1 MAIKRN
7 SCRISER
14 KRMREMQ
21 AQGFSIPQI
30 SNAVSVREHIVS
42 DVLSGVWDKGEARQ
56 KQDQVASDVA
66 RAGAKEQKKIDDA
79 AAIATATAMAI
90 KAINDADKIDD
101 AALINEEPELSPQQ
115 RGHITRK
122 ENAEKLAAEDAA

>member
-21 AQGFSIPQI
+21 AQGYSTPQI
-30 SNAVSVREHIVS
+30 SNAVSVHEHIV
-42 DVLSGVWDKGEARQ
+42 DNVLSGEWAKGETQQ

-66 RAGAKEQKKIDDA
+66 RAGAEEQKKIDDA

-90 KAINDADKIDD
+90 KGLADAEK
-101 AALINEEPELSPQQ
+101 AELSPQQ

-122 ENAEKLAAEDAA
+122 ENAARADKAEDAA

>member
-21 AQGFSIPQI
+21 AQGYSIPQI

-42 DVLSGVWDKGEARQ
+42 DVLSGVWDAGETQQ
-56 KQDQVASDVA
+56 KQDQVASDIA

-90 KAINDADKIDD
+90 KGLADAEK
-101 AALINEEPELSPQQ
+101 AELSPQQ

-122 ENAEKLAAEDAA
+122 ENAAKAEEAENAA